1 VPQDI
6 SGQQAATDVRLRPY
20 RPADLAFLQTLY
32 ATTRAGEMAFAPW
45 PEEQKAAFLRQQL
58 NARET
63 HYAAEYAGARN
74 DVVLVD
80 GRAVGRLMVDRSAA
94 EVWVIDIAL
103 LPEHRGRG
111 VGSRLLGQVM
121 DESTSAGLPVRLHTD
136 PGGAA
141 RRLYL
146 RLGFVSVHVEG
157 FHELMER
164 HP

>member
-6 SGQQAATDVRLRPY
+6 SGPQAATDVGLRPY
-20 RPADLAFLQTLY
+20 RPADLPFLQALY
-32 ATTRAGEMAFAPW
+32 GTTRAEEIAFAPW
-45 PEEQKAAFLRQQL
+45 SEEQKAAFLSQQL
-58 NARET
+58 TAREA
-63 HYAAEYAGARN
+63 HYASQYPAARN
-74 DVVLVD
+74 DVVLVE
-80 GRAVGRLMVDRSAA
+80 GCAAGRLMVDRSPA
-94 EVWVIDIAL
+94 EVCVVDIAL
-103 LPEHRGRG
+103 LPECRGKG
-111 VGSRLLGQVM
+111 VGSQLLGQVI
-121 DESTSAGLPVRLHTD
+121 DEASSAGLPVRLHVD

>member
-1 VPQDI
+1 
-6 SGQQAATDVRLRPY
+6 VRLRPY
-20 RPADLAFLQTLY
+20 EPDDLPFLQALY
-32 ATTRAGEMAFAPW
+32 ATTRAEEMAFAPW
-45 PEEQKAAFLRQQL
+45 PEEQKAAFLHQQL

-63 HYAAEYAGARN
+63 YYAAEYPGARN

-80 GRAVGRLMVDRSAA
+80 GLAAGRLMVDRSAT
-94 EVWVIDIAL
+94 EVCVVDIAL
-103 LPEHRGRG
+103 LPDWRRRGI
-111 VGSRLLGQVM
+111 GSRLLGEVI
-121 DESTSAGLPVRLHTD
+121 DEATSAGLPVRLHTD

-146 RLGFVSVHVEG
+146 RLGFVPVHVEG